1 MRVLVIASLADSL
14 LNFRGPLLNA
24 MVASGVDVHVAAP
37 DLPERGTL
45 YQQLER
51 RFLKV
56 HEVPLCRT
64 GLNPLADL

>member
-45 YQQLER
+45 TSSSKDA
-51 RFLKV
+51 F
-56 HEVPLCRT
+56 
-64 GLNPLADL
+64 